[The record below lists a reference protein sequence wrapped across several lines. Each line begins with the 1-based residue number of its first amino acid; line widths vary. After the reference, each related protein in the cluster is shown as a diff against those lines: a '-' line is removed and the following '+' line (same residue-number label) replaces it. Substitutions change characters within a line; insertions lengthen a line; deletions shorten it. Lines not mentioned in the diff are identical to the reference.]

1 MRTHAIGARW
11 ALRCLS
17 FWQHAAMRTR
27 TNTRGSRVPLTVLL
41 SLWASV
47 PGAAE
52 PATTATTTTTTTT
65 VTALPAHA
73 SESRWPTLEAAY
85 ASDRH
90 DEGLREAKAQLALHP
105 DDVELL
111 ALYAR
116 FLYEEGERH
125 KRDGAVDKRAL
136 YEEMVGT
143 LSRARAL
150 SPTDAR
156 VGWGLGIAKA
166 RLGTTRGVLSS
177 LSMAREI
184 ERLWLEAA
192 RSDVRYVS
200 LNGEEKL
207 PCDAYLT
214 LGIFYRLI
222 PDWWIVEVVAGTRG
236 DVDKALTWLRR
247 ANQCAPEAVRTHK
260 ELGVGLLCAA
270 ERRDDPALV
279 KEAQQAF
286 AKGLAITPRFHTE
299 RVDHQDMR
307 RLLTTTKGACG
318 YSRDG
323 QQTLDESAMPTR

>member
-1 MRTHAIGARW
+1 MRT
-11 ALRCLS
+11 
-17 FWQHAAMRTR
+17 T
-27 TNTRGSRVPLTVLL
+27 TNTRGSRASLALLL
-41 SLWASV
+41 SLWATVS
-47 PGAAE
+47 GAAD
-52 PATTATTTTTTTT
+52 PAPSTTTTTTATPM
-65 VTALPAHA
+65 TAPLLSTRSSTSLPAHA
-73 SESRWPTLEAAY
+73 SESRWPTLEAHY
-85 ASDRH
+85 ANDRH
-90 DEGLREAKAQLALHP
+90 DEGLREAKALLAQHP

-136 YEEMVGT
+136 YKEMV
-143 LSRARAL
+143 RAL
-150 SPTDAR
+150 GHARRLAPTDAR

-166 RLGTTRGVLSS
+166 RLGTTQGVLSS
-177 LSMAREI
+177 LSMAKEI
-184 ERLWLEAA
+184 EALWLEAA

-207 PCDAYLT
+207 PCDAFLT

-236 DVDKALTWLRR
+236 DVDKALVWLKK

-270 ERRDDPALV
+270 ERKDDPALV
-279 KEAQQAF
+279 EEAKQAF
-286 AKGLAITPRFHTE
+286 GRGLAIAPRFHTE
-299 RVDHQDMR
+299 RIDHQDMR

-323 QQTLDESAMPTR
+323 QQTLDESAVPTR

>member
-1 MRTHAIGARW
+1 MRGVRTEKRWTKALLIFAAWAATATADPAPPSPGVTGPLPLAR
-11 ALRCLS
+11 
-17 FWQHAAMRTR
+17 
-27 TNTRGSRVPLTVLL
+27 
-41 SLWASV
+41 
-47 PGAAE
+47 
-52 PATTATTTTTTTT
+52 PATS
-65 VTALPAHA
+65 LPAHA
-73 SESRWPTLEAAY
+73 SESRWPTLEAHY
-85 ASDRH
+85 ANDSH
-90 DEGLREAKAQLALHP
+90 DEGLREARALLEKHP

-125 KRDGAVDKRAL
+125 KRDGAVDKQAL
-136 YEEMVGT
+136 YKEMVGA
-143 LSRARAL
+143 LSRARTL
-150 SPTDAR
+150 SPADAR

-177 LSMAREI
+177 LSMAKEI
-184 ERLWLEAA
+184 EALWLEAA

-207 PCDAYLT
+207 PCDAFLT

-236 DVDKALTWLRR
+236 DVDKALYWLKR

-270 ERRDDPALV
+270 ERKGDPALAT
-279 KEAQQAF
+279 EAKQAF

-299 RVDHQDMR
+299 RIDHQDMQ
-307 RLLTTTKGACG
+307 RLLSMTKGACG

-323 QQTLDESAMPTR
+323 QQTLDESAVPTR

>member
-1 MRTHAIGARW
+1 MRTQAIGARW

-27 TNTRGSRVPLTVLL
+27 TNTRGSRVPLVVLW
-41 SLWASV
+41 LWAAV

-52 PATTATTTTTTTT
+52 PAATTT
-65 VTALPAHA
+65 VTTVLARAATSLPTHA

-90 DEGLREAKAQLALHP
+90 DEGLREAKALLALHP

-136 YEEMVGT
+136 YEEMVQT
-143 LSRARAL
+143 LSKAQAL

-236 DVDKALTWLRR
+236 DVDKALLWLRR

-270 ERRDDPALV
+270 ERRDDPTLV
-279 KEAQQAF
+279 QEAQQAF
-286 AKGLAITPRFHTE
+286 ARGLAIAPRFHTE
-299 RVDHQDMR
+299 RIDHQDMR

-323 QQTLDESAMPTR
+323 QQTLEESAVPTR

>member
-1 MRTHAIGARW
+1 MVRAGTTKRW
-11 ALRCLS
+11 TKTLLLL
-17 FWQHAAMRTR
+17 AACAMT
-27 TNTRGSRVPLTVLL
+27 
-41 SLWASV
+41 
-47 PGAAE
+47 
-52 PATTATTTTTTTT
+52 TTATADPSARSSTS
-65 VTALPAHA
+65 LPAHA
-73 SESRWPTLEAAY
+73 SESRWPTLEAHY
-85 ASDRH
+85 ANDRH
-90 DEGLREAKAQLALHP
+90 DEGLREAKALLEQHP

-136 YEEMVGT
+136 YKEMVRA

-150 SPTDAR
+150 APTDAR

-166 RLGTTRGVLSS
+166 RLGTTQGVLSS
-177 LSMAREI
+177 LSMAKEI
-184 ERLWLEAA
+184 ESLWLEAA

-207 PCDAYLT
+207 PCDAFLT

-236 DVDKALTWLRR
+236 DVDKALVWLKK

-270 ERRDDPALV
+270 ERKDDPALV
-279 KEAQQAF
+279 EEAKQAF
-286 AKGLAITPRFHTE
+286 AKGLAIAARFHTE

-323 QQTLDESAMPTR
+323 QQTLDESAVPTR